1 MTNTTLLATLTES
14 DTDFRTSAKSDELV
28 ARAISL
34 QPLLA
39 KHAAAVDETRSLSPE
54 VLEKIAAE
62 GLLSLGVPK
71 RYGGQE
77 EPLQTQLRVSAALG
91 KGCGSTA
98 WVVQNLNAASVLV
111 STFSEQ
117 AQDEVWGVNRAAHIA
132 GAQSMT
138 PGVRVEGGWEL
149 SGKWGWMSGVEQ
161 ADWAFLTFVKDDG
174 SNSPDLGIALVP
186 LSSGTVED
194 TWKVVGMRGTL
205 SNTLKLEKVF
215 VPDHRVVSASD
226 TFAGKTATEYKDETL
241 YQVSM
246 SIQLFLILTG
256 SIIGMA
262 EAALDHV
269 IAGSA
274 KKGIAYT
281 TFQSQRESTG
291 FQLQVAEAALM
302 IKSARLHIFRAAAE
316 VDDAAEQRVQMEDS
330 TRARLRAEG
339 AYAVK
344 LLRDAVDI
352 LVDSHGAG
360 TFAVGNPLQ
369 RIWRDI
375 NTAARHGQLVSQ
387 MNYEIYG
394 KFLLE
399 SEESIHTL
407 L

>member
-1 MTNTTLLATLTES
+1 MKTKELVTNMTEIH
-14 DTDFRTSAKSDELV
+14 TDFRTSETSDELV
-28 ARAISL
+28 ARAVSL
-34 QPLLA
+34 QPLLKEHA
-39 KHAAAVDETRSLSPE
+39 KDVDKSRSISSE
-54 VLEKIAAE
+54 VIEKIAE
-62 GLLSLGVPK
+62 SGLLNLGVPK

-91 KGCGSTA
+91 KGCSSTA
-98 WVVQNLNAASVLV
+98 WVVQNINAASVLV
-111 STFSEQ
+111 STFSKQ
-117 AQDEVWGVNRAAHIA
+117 AQDEVWGVNQSARVA
-132 GAQSMT
+132 GAQSMD

-149 SGKWGWMSGVEQ
+149 SGRWGWMSGVEQ
-161 ADWAFLTFVKDDG
+161 ADWAFITFLKADG
-174 SNSPDLGIALVP
+174 SDSPDLGIALVP
-186 LSSGTVED
+186 LSSGKVKD
-194 TWKVVGMRGTL
+194 TWKVVGMRGTA
-205 SNTLKLEKVF
+205 SNTLELDKVF

-226 TFAGKTATEYKDETL
+226 TFAGKTATEYQDETL
-241 YQVSM
+241 YHVSM

-269 IAGSA
+269 IEGSA

-281 TFQSQRESTG
+281 VFQSQRESTG
-291 FQLQVAEAALM
+291 FQLQIAEAALM

-316 VDDAAEQRVQMEDS
+316 VDNSAERGVQMDYP

-352 LVDSHGAG
+352 LVDSHGAA
-360 TFAVGNPLQ
+360 TFAEGNPLQ

-387 MNYEIYG
+387 MNYEIFG